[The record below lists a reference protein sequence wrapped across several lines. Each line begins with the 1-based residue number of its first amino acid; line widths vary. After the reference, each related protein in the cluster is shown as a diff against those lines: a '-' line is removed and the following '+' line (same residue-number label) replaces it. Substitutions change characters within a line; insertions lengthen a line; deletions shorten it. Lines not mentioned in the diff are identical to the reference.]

1 MAEHPMM
8 IAGLVVAVMLA
19 AGIVAAV
26 LREMRLFDDFRDI
39 APGVKTIANQLRADV
54 FRDFE
59 DLVVSGL
66 YKGIPTV
73 IRFTKREHSPAMG
86 LYVRIPSPCQF
97 SIVPKR
103 LGGKAQSQVKLKGRR
118 LQSDFVAKAA
128 NAGALESLLER
139 DRNVKLLD
147 ALCCS
152 TSTMLE
158 VNAGRLE
165 LLEMEMPEELSRHVS
180 EHLETIHEFSEVLS
194 EMPGAGEVKVVPLA
208 RQGSS
213 LTVRLT
219 VAACVVVMA
228 ISVIAATREHG
239 IALVKA
245 VSESAPINGVP
256 ADDANVIEDM
266 NRWHAAKPSDI
277 DGKFGD
283 WLRDGGQQ
291 PASRIE
297 FKPVADGLSRGV
309 AYLLAREDG
318 ARRLVVLI
326 DHQPIYDAAF
336 SRLDG
341 IALVPTASFPKLKW
355 GAPAQKPA
363 GDAILMVRD
372 ASDPRSAELLFFPN
386 GTLFSGVPK
395 DYSAIDLQKAN

>member
-8 IAGLVVAVMLA
+8 IAGLVVAVMA
-19 AGIVAAV
+19 VAGIVAAV

-39 APGVKTIANQLRADV
+39 APGVKTIANELRADV

-103 LGGKAQSQVKLKGRR
+103 LAGKAQTAVALRSRR
-118 LQSDFVAKAA
+118 LQADFVSKAA
-128 NAGALESLLER
+128 NAKALESLLER
-139 DRNVKLLD
+139 DRNVRLLD

-152 TSTMLE
+152 QSTMLE
-158 VNAGRLE
+158 VNTGRLE
-165 LLEMEMPEELSRHVS
+165 LLEMEMPEELNRHVS
-180 EHLETIHEFSEVLS
+180 DHLETIHEFSEVLS
-194 EMPGAGEVKVVPLA
+194 EMPGASEVKVVPLA

-213 LTVRLT
+213 LTVRLA
-219 VAACVVVMA
+219 VAACMVVMA

-266 NRWHAAKPSDI
+266 NRWRATNP
-277 DGKFGD
+277 GEFETKFAE
-283 WLRDGGQQ
+283 WLRDAGQQ

-297 FKPVADGLSRGV
+297 FKPVTDGLSRGV

-326 DHQPIYDAAF
+326 DHRPIYDAGF

-355 GAPAQKPA
+355 GTPAQKAA
-363 GDAILMVRD
+363 GDAILIVRD
-372 ASDPRSAELLFFPN
+372 ANDPHSAELLFFPN
-386 GTLFSGVPK
+386 GTLFTGVPK
-395 DYSAIDLQKAN
+395 DYSAIDLQKPN

>member
-8 IAGLVVAVMLA
+8 IAGLVVAVMA
-19 AGIVAAV
+19 VAGIVAAV

-59 DLVVSGL
+59 DLVVSGM

-103 LGGKAQSQVKLKGRR
+103 LAGKAQSAITLNSRR
-118 LQSDFVAKAA
+118 LQSGFVAIAA
-128 NAGALESLLER
+128 NANPLQSLLGYE
-139 DRNVKLLD
+139 RNVKLLEL
-147 ALCCS
+147 LCCS
-152 TSTMLE
+152 TSTILE
-158 VNAGRLE
+158 INPGRLE
-165 LLEMEMPEELSRHVS
+165 LLEMEMPEELDRHVAD
-180 EHLETIHEFSEVLS
+180 HLEAIYEFSEVLA
-194 EMPGAGEVKVVPLA
+194 EMPGASEVKVMPLV

-213 LTVRLT
+213 LTLRLA

-256 ADDANVIEDM
+256 ADDANLIDEM
-266 NRWHAAKPSDI
+266 NRWHTVSSQEF
-277 DGKFGD
+277 DGKFAD
-283 WLRDGGQQ
+283 WLRDAGQQ

-297 FKPVADGLSRGV
+297 FKPVTDGLSRGV

-318 ARRLVVLI
+318 ARRLVVI
-326 DHQPIYDAAF
+326 VDHKPIYDAAF

-341 IALVPTASFPKLKW
+341 IALVPTTSFPKLKW
-355 GAPAQKPA
+355 GATAQKPA
-363 GDAILMVRD
+363 GDAILIVRD
-372 ASDPRSAELLFFPN
+372 AGDPHSAELLFFPN

-395 DYSAIDLQKAN
+395 DYSTIDLQKAN

>member
-8 IAGLVVAVMLA
+8 IAGLVVAVMA
-19 AGIVAAV
+19 VAGIVAAV

-59 DLVVSGL
+59 DLVVSGM

-103 LGGKAQSQVKLKGRR
+103 LAGKAQSAVSLKGRR
-118 LQSDFVAKAA
+118 LQSEFVAKAA
-128 NAGALESLLER
+128 SAEPLEELLER
-139 DRNVKLLD
+139 DRNVKLLE

-152 TSTMLE
+152 TSTLLE
-158 VNAGRLE
+158 VNTGRLE
-165 LLEMEMPEELSRHVS
+165 LLEMEMPEELDRHVS
-180 EHLETIHEFSEVLS
+180 DHLQAIHEFSEVLA
-194 EMPGAGEVKVVPLA
+194 EMPGASEVKVLPLV

-213 LTVRLT
+213 LAVRLA
-219 VAACVVVMA
+219 VATCVVVMA
-228 ISVIAATREHG
+228 ISVIATTREHG

-245 VSESAPINGVP
+245 VSESAPVNGVP
-256 ADDANVIEDM
+256 ADDANEIDEM
-266 NRWHAAKPSDI
+266 SRWRILKSNEF
-277 DGKFGD
+277 DGKFAE
-283 WLRDGGQQ
+283 WLRDAGQQ
-291 PASRIE
+291 PAARVE
-297 FKPVADGLSRGV
+297 FRPVSDGLSRGV
-309 AYLLAREDG
+309 AYLLTREDG
-318 ARRLVVLI
+318 ARRLVVLV
-326 DHQPIYDAAF
+326 DHKPVYDTAF

-341 IALVPTASFPKLKW
+341 IAMVPKTSFPKLKW
-355 GAPAQKPA
+355 GAPAQKTA

-372 ASDPRSAELLFFPN
+372 AADPRSAELLFFPN

-395 DYSAIDLQKAN
+395 DYTGIDLQKAN

>member
-8 IAGLVVAVMLA
+8 IAGLVVAVMA
-19 AGIVAAV
+19 VAGIVAAV

-39 APGVKTIANQLRADV
+39 APGVKTIANELRADV

-73 IRFTKREHSPAMG
+73 IRFTKREHSPPMG
-86 LYVRIPSPCQF
+86 LYVRIPSACQF

-103 LGGKAQSQVKLKGRR
+103 LAGNAQPAVSLKGRR
-118 LQSDFVAKAA
+118 LQSDFLAKAA

-139 DRNVKLLD
+139 DRNVRLLD

-152 TSTMLE
+152 KSTILE
-158 VNAGRLE
+158 VNTGRLE

-180 EHLETIHEFSEVLS
+180 EHLETIHEFSEVIS
-194 EMPGAGEVKVVPLA
+194 EMPGASEVKVVPLV

-213 LTVRLT
+213 LTLRLA

-228 ISVIAATREHG
+228 ISVIATTREHG

-256 ADDANVIEDM
+256 ADDANVIDDM
-266 NRWHAAKPSDI
+266 GRWRTVQPREL
-277 DGKFGD
+277 DGKFAE
-283 WLRDGGQQ
+283 WLRDAGEQ
-291 PASRIE
+291 PASRVE
-297 FKPVADGLSRGV
+297 FRPVTDGLSRGV

-326 DHQPIYDAAF
+326 DHKPIYDAAF

-341 IALVPTASFPKLKW
+341 IALVPTTSFPKLKW
-355 GAPAQKPA
+355 GAPAQKPT
-363 GDAILMVRD
+363 GDAILIVRD
-372 ASDPRSAELLFFPN
+372 ASDPHSAELLFFPN

-395 DYSAIDLQKAN
+395 DYSAIDLQKPN